1 MKPIRHLLLCLAALF
16 AVGLAL
22 PALAQPVA
30 FLNAP
35 HGTTTYVTPNVPLPV
50 LSESFATSGS
60 AGTLSATT
68 ASSNLLLPAAGSL
81 IEVTNSGS
89 VDAFVTIGIGSGTV
103 ATTQS
108 YRVPAGQVAFLN
120 NYIQNAGLPGTY
132 IAGITASSTASLSV
146 QMGNLQPGGGG
157 GGGGSG
163 CTAPCV
169 VIGPTADGSAAATP
183 PVLVAGTVDG
193 TGTGLVGVLKVD
205 GAGNSYILPGGIT
218 PTVPTTTLTTG
229 GTAQNI
235 AVTHGGYICNPLS
248 TTDQGI
254 SPVEVIYVNIVTT
267 ATAVGNAGNSNITAG
282 QCFNVPAGYSGNVS
296 WIAATTGHKLN
307 VSVW

>member
-1 MKPIRHLLLCLAALF
+1 MKLLASIILIFSLVASGAF
-16 AVGLAL
+16 A
-22 PALAQPVA
+22 AQPVTIVDPA
-30 FLNAP
+30 NANSAV
-35 HGTTTYVTPNVPLPV
+35 VT
-50 LSESFATSGS
+50 G
-60 AGTLSATT
+60 
-68 ASSNLLLPAAGSL
+68 
-81 IEVTNSGS
+81 
-89 VDAFVTIGIGSGTV
+89 
-103 ATTQS
+103 
-108 YRVPAGQVAFLN
+108 
-120 NYIQNAGLPGTY
+120 
-132 IAGITASSTASLSV
+132 
-146 QMGNLQPGGGG
+146 GNLHVNCITGCS

-169 VIGPTADGSAAATP
+169 VIGPTADGSAAANP

-205 GAGNSYILPGGIT
+205 GAGNSYVLPGGIT
-218 PTVPTTTLTTG
+218 PTVPTTTLATG
-229 GTAQNI
+229 GTAQSI

-254 SPVEVIYVNIVTT
+254 SPVEVIYINIVTT